1 MLGVQKMKNMIEVL
15 ERARNEKV
23 FVNDE
28 FEELFKKIQSADSNL
43 KLYWDDGAGE
53 EWARFSA
60 LYA

>member
-1 MLGVQKMKNMIEVL
+1 MIEVL

-28 FEELFKKIQSADSNL
+28 FEELLKKIQSADSNL